1 MAELIGGA
9 NKKKLIMA
17 CKVFD
22 KRKVPIDFLNTFFPR
37 ELEILMKIDNP
48 NIIQVC
54 NNIIRNS
61 YSLKEV
67 YPLKKI
73 MRECNKT

>member
-1 MAELIGGA
+1 
-9 NKKKLIMA
+9 MA

-73 MRECNKT
+73 MRESNKT